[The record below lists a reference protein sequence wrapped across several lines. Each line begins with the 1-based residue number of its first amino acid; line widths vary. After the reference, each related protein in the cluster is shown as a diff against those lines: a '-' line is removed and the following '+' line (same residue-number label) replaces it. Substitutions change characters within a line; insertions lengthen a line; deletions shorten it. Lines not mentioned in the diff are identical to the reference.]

1 MVDFNL
7 LWCYTNNTKKLKK
20 GSKMQ
25 VHRVYVE
32 VGSYMGEGTSGAFI
46 TESLSQFETTIT
58 ANSSGD
64 AVRIAMAQYG
74 GQERC
79 RVTYRGLA

>member
-1 MVDFNL
+1 
-7 LWCYTNNTKKLKK
+7 
-20 GSKMQ
+20 MQ

-32 VGSYMGEGTSGAFI
+32 VGYYAGGGTDGAFM
-46 TESLSQFETTIT
+46 TESLNQFETTVS

-64 AVRIAMAQYG
+64 AVRIAMAQFG

-79 RVTYRGLA
+79 RVTYRGVA

>member
-1 MVDFNL
+1 
-7 LWCYTNNTKKLKK
+7 
-20 GSKMQ
+20 MQ

-32 VGSYMGEGTSGAFI
+32 VGHYMGEGTSGAFV
-46 TESLSQFETTIT
+46 TESLQQFETTVT

-64 AVRIAMAQYG
+64 AVRIAMAQFG

>member
-1 MVDFNL
+1 
-7 LWCYTNNTKKLKK
+7 
-20 GSKMQ
+20 MQ

-32 VGSYMGEGTSGAFI
+32 VGQYMGEGTSGAFV
-46 TESLSQFETTIT
+46 TESLQQFETTVT

-64 AVRIAMAQYG
+64 AVRIAMAQFG